1 MRSSKVL
8 QGGLRQVADL
18 AGKAAVRASAKRD
31 SILLL
36 FKAVIAATAAWII
49 ANDLVGA
56 PSPTFAPF
64 SALLMVQATISG
76 SLRDSVRFAGAMVSG
91 VLLAGLMVPLLGT
104 STGTFAGIVLLT
116 SALGR
121 WRKLAP
127 YGPQMAVAALFAFAA
142 FTQSGTSTS
151 GFVKLA
157 SIVGLVV
164 FGCLT
169 GVVTN
174 LLIVPPLRYRS
185 AEYGIGAL
193 SGAMAELLTDAS
205 KGMAEGVPDQEQ
217 AEKWRERATWYPD
230 MVSQARK
237 GVETVA
243 EQMRFNP
250 RRVFQRSSSSYEGHR
265 VIINALERTSRLLL
279 SAMTSLTSI
288 SLSDDPLQQEHDHF
302 CVAYSRLLDV
312 LAEAVRVLEGLRRPE
327 DTEHGERL
335 SEAVDRA
342 RTAYIELAEQSTGR
356 QLDGPDQWPVYGSL
370 QTDARRL
377 IEEFAQAQRSLSQ
390 LTFTPRGY
398 APGK

>member
-1 MRSSKVL
+1 VRSSKVL

-18 AGKAAVRASAKRD
+18 ASKAAVRASANRD

-36 FKAVIAATAAWII
+36 FKGVVAATAAWII
-49 ANDLVGA
+49 ANDLLGV

-76 SLRDSVRFAGAMVSG
+76 SLRDAVRFAGAMVSG

-116 SALGR
+116 SVLGR
-121 WRKLAP
+121 WRKLGEH
-127 YGPQMAVAALFAFAA
+127 GPQMVVAALFAFAA

-151 GFVKLA
+151 GFVRLA

-164 FGCLT
+164 FGCLV

-174 LLIVPPLRYRS
+174 MLIVPPLRYRS

-217 AEKWRERATWYPD
+217 AKKWRERATWYPD
-230 MVSQARK
+230 MVSQARM

-265 VIINALERTSRLLL
+265 VIINALDRTSRLLL
-279 SAMTSLTSI
+279 SAMASLTSI
-288 SLSDDPLQQEHDHF
+288 SLSDDPLRQEHDHF

-312 LAEAVRVLEGLRRPE
+312 VAEGVCVLEGLRRPE

-342 RTAYIELAEQSTGR
+342 RTAYVELAEQSAGR
-356 QLDGPDQWPVYGSL
+356 KLDRPDQWPVYGSL

-390 LTFTPRGY
+390 LTHPPRGY